1 MKKFILF
8 LITIMLSFALVSCN
22 KDDRIVVRFG
32 ITSGQINTA
41 IANLQF
47 KEKFEAANPDIR
59 VEIIALEGNY
69 DNLLKN
75 TMMDINSGSA
85 TTPDLVIGYPDHFAE
100 YYGGGALVD
109 LQPFIDH
116 PEYGFT
122 QEELDD
128 FIDSYLDE
136 NRGFDPN
143 NPDHLFGLPFNK
155 SSEAL
160 IYNKTALIYLF
171 GEDQWEEKVPK
182 TWDELEAV
190 GLEIIGK
197 VRNGELDQKWPTE
210 TDQNGNPT
218 KYLKVSDYIQDNKF
232 APFGYDSSGNAFI
245 TLTRQWGG
253 KYTERDNVAKGYAAF
268 FEDGVAKQMMEEI
281 KDMHDKGVFYL
292 APNFG
297 ANYCSDALKAI
308 QCIMTIGST
317 AGIRYNES
325 DKYPYELGVA
335 PIPYKTP
342 DKKYVIQQ
350 GTNICMLDVNSTE
363 EELIAAWKFLKF
375 LLTPENTAD
384 FAIQTGGYFPV
395 RKSAFQSEKYQEYLT
410 NPSED
415 KIAYSAAANVALN
428 SYIEEYTYFV
438 DPAFIGSATIRQEVG
453 SFFDD
458 ILVNGEDINQRY
470 EELRNDL
477 MPFVRRKN

>member
-155 SSEAL
+155 SSETL

-190 GLEIIGK
+190 GLEIIEK
-197 VRNGELDQKWPTE
+197 VRDGELDQKWPTE

-218 KYLKVSDYIQDNKF
+218 KYLKVSDYIQNNKF
-232 APFGYDSSGNAFI
+232 APFGYASV
-245 TLTRQWGG
+245 LR
-253 KYTERDNVAKGYAAF
+253 
-268 FEDGVAKQMMEEI
+268 
-281 KDMHDKGVFYL
+281 
-292 APNFG
+292 
-297 ANYCSDALKAI
+297 
-308 QCIMTIGST
+308 
-317 AGIRYNES
+317 
-325 DKYPYELGVA
+325 
-335 PIPYKTP
+335 
-342 DKKYVIQQ
+342 
-350 GTNICMLDVNSTE
+350 
-363 EELIAAWKFLKF
+363 
-375 LLTPENTAD
+375 
-384 FAIQTGGYFPV
+384 
-395 RKSAFQSEKYQEYLT
+395 
-410 NPSED
+410 
-415 KIAYSAAANVALN
+415 
-428 SYIEEYTYFV
+428 
-438 DPAFIGSATIRQEVG
+438 
-453 SFFDD
+453 
-458 ILVNGEDINQRY
+458 LV
-470 EELRNDL
+470 
-477 MPFVRRKN
+477 